1 MNFHVLKVRFP
12 FKGYESVELPPKK
25 KQKQKTKNHMNSL
38 IINFIKPNITSESI

>member
-25 KQKQKTKNHMNSL
+25 NKNKKPKT
-38 IINFIKPNITSESI
+38 T